1 MKTSKEI
8 LDELSQHDARRS
20 ELETQLETALESEQ
34 QAVGS
39 IDVDATIKG
48 FNARRNAAPNP
59 LAGKRPN
66 DAIK

>member
-1 MKTSKEI
+1 MKTSKQI
-8 LDELSQHDARRS
+8 LDELSQHDARRA
-20 ELETQLETALESEQ
+20 ELETQLETALEREQ
-34 QAVGS
+34 QASS
-39 IDVDATIKG
+39 INVDETIKG